1 MKKITLPVFVFTIFI
16 SSTVHAQK
24 ARIGFSAGATLAQ
37 AKTAVDNQK
46 DKSDLHLGFALGVV
60 ADVSL
65 GEQFSFQPA
74 LNILQKGGK
83 DNQTMNGV
91 IYKSAITLNYLEL
104 PLNFVYHD
112 KGKKGHFIAGIGP
125 SLAYALSGKAKISSG
140 DQTESVKLKIGNGTD
155 DDLKPFEFG
164 GNVLAGYESSN
175 GIFVTVNY
183 NFGLSNVSTDSQST
197 LKNSYFG
204 LRIGYLLH
212 H

>member
-1 MKKITLPVFVFTIFI
+1 MKKITLPVLVFTIFI

-37 AKTAVDNQK
+37 VKTEADNQK
-46 DKSDLHLGFALGVV
+46 DKSDLHLGFTLGVV
-60 ADVSL
+60 ADVSF
-65 GEQFSFQPA
+65 GKQFSFQPA
-74 LNILQKGGK
+74 LNFLQKGGK
-83 DNQTMNGV
+83 DNQTINGMS
-91 IYKSAITLNYLEL
+91 YKSAITLNYLEL
-104 PLNFVYHD
+104 PLNFVYHS
-112 KGKKGHFIAGIGP
+112 KGKKGHFLTGIGP

-155 DDLKPFEFG
+155 DDLKPFEFS